1 MVYKPKFEAHI
12 KETEIDVLQI
22 LSFPDIYKM
31 KTFEQKRQAMQKF
44 ISGFKPRITQLGAG
58 LWFRKAGVGL

>member
-1 MVYKPKFEAHI
+1 
-12 KETEIDVLQI
+12 VLQI

>member
-1 MVYKPKFEAHI
+1 
-12 KETEIDVLQI
+12 VLQI

-44 ISGFKPRITQLGAG
+44 TFGFKTRITQLGTEF
-58 LWFRKAGVGL
+58 WFRKAGVGL